1 VLFLAS
7 DRSSYLTGA
16 TIAADAGRTAV
27 WPAPDRHEWAYSRSF
42 LVLAHKLAPFYRHG
56 RDAACH
62 WLSTRPEPGAAAVTC
77 QSVQLF
83 LG

>member
-1 VLFLAS
+1 MN
-7 DRSSYLTGA
+7 
-16 TIAADAGRTAV
+16 GRITA
-27 WPAPDRHEWAYSRSF
+27 HF
-42 LVLAHKLAPFYRHG
+42 LVLAHKLAPFYRYG

-62 WLSTRPEPGAAAVTC
+62 WLSTRPEPNAATVTC